1 VSLGCVL
8 HKKEVK
14 IDYIFSSPEHN
25 YFTREK
31 FDIEVSVT
39 LEHNSVTL
47 QEGRGI
53 KGDRFEFSTYP
64 ITLFSLEVAEE
75 VCRELELP
83 LDVKLFRRNI
93 IISGVHLN
101 SLIGEEFTLGGVK
114 FRGLAHCAPC
124 PWMNAVMKK
133 GAYTLMRGRGGLR
146 VEVVSAGT
154 LVLGEISLE
163 TQKLQEESPLS
174 ALKRGLIPSRK
185 V

>member
-1 VSLGCVL
+1 LY
-8 HKKEVK
+8 KKEVK
-14 IDYIFSSPEHN
+14 IHQIFSSPEHN

-31 FDIEVSVT
+31 FDIGVSVT

-174 ALKRGLIPSRK
+174 ALKRGLIPSRR